1 MTGVTVPDGLEG
13 LGGQTSLRLRFVAV
27 LVSALCSAVLGAL
40 PAFSQSSPPARPK
53 IGLITSL
60 SGQSAYIGTDIRDG
74 FLLAMAR
81 ESRLLGREI
90 AEIVIRD
97 DSMLPDKGLAQF
109 RDLQQAENI
118 RLFAGFVSTDIAA
131 LAVPE
136 IVKSG
141 ALYVSPNAAPNAL
154 SGKACHPNYFVMS
167 FQNDSMV
174 EIAAGFASQKGFARA
189 YILSASYQ
197 AGQEAAAGF
206 RQHFKGTVVGQSLV
220 SFGQT
225 DFSSELQ
232 KIHEAK
238 PDVVLQFLPGSLGVT
253 FLRSFQDA
261 RMSDKIAMV
270 LPASALDHR
279 MTAIAG
285 ASAAGV
291 FVTSHWNA
299 DFAHEANRSFV
310 SEWQARYNR
319 PPTLYAMQGY
329 DTGLALAAA
338 VTGAGGMTDDPK
350 TIAAELRKA
359 EFRSPRG
366 TFRFGRNQHPV
377 QDWWLLSVRKNAQ
390 GQYQLTTESKLRSG
404 HSDSYADQCALPALP
419 GVPSP
424 T

>member
-1 MTGVTVPDGLEG
+1 M
-13 LGGQTSLRLRFVAV
+13 AV
-27 LVSALCSAVLGAL
+27 LVQNGLWRKGAQVSSQLRRAAVLVACLYVSALGIFPANSQQAV
-40 PAFSQSSPPARPK
+40 PARPK

-90 AEIVIRD
+90 ADIIIRD
-97 DSMLPDKGLAQF
+97 DGMLPDKGLEQF
-109 RDLQQAENI
+109 RDLQKTENI
-118 RLFAGFVSTDIAA
+118 RLFAGFVSTDIAV

-136 IVKSG
+136 MVKSG

-174 EIAAGFASQKGFARA
+174 EIAAGFASQKGYSRA

-197 AGQEAAAGF
+197 AGQEAASGF
-206 RQHFKGTVVGQSLV
+206 RQHFKGTVVGQSSV

-225 DFSSELQ
+225 DFSAELK

-238 PDVVLQFLPGSLGVT
+238 PDVVLQFLPGSLGLN
-253 FLRSFQDA
+253 FLRSFQEA
-261 RMSDKIAMV
+261 RMSDKIAIV

-285 ASAAGV
+285 SSAAGV
-291 FVTSHWNA
+291 FVTSHWNV
-299 DFAHEANRSFV
+299 DFANEANRAFV
-310 SEWQARYNR
+310 SEWQAKYNR

-329 DTGLALAAA
+329 DTGLAMAAA
-338 VTGAGGMTDDPK
+338 VVGAGGATDDPQA
-350 TIAAELRKA
+350 IARELRKA
-359 EFRSPRG
+359 DFRSPRG
-366 TFRFGRNQHPV
+366 PFRFGRNQHPV
-377 QDWWLLSVRKNAQ
+377 QDWWLLSVKKNAQ
-390 GQYQLTTESKLRSG
+390 GQYQLSTESKLKSI
-404 HSDSYADQCALPALP
+404 HSDSYADQCILPELP
-419 GVPSP
+419 HAPSP